1 MQRTV
6 AIVAAVLMAA
16 TTYAGHIVLAQTPH
30 YSARSAPLNA
40 QISGWNP
47 LALPRFPHDLLHA
60 PGARSGTS
68 ARSRPGSGP
77 LGPRTYRRL
86 ADAGQG

>member
-6 AIVAAVLMAA
+6 AIVAAVLIAA
-16 TTYAGHIVLAQTPH
+16 RTYAGHIVLAETPH
-30 YSARSAPLNA
+30 YSTWSAPLTA
-40 QISGWNP
+40 QIFPWNP
-47 LALPRFPHDLLHA
+47 LALPRFPHDLMHA

-68 ARSRPGSGP
+68 ARSRPGAF
-77 LGPRTYRRL
+77 GPRMFRRL